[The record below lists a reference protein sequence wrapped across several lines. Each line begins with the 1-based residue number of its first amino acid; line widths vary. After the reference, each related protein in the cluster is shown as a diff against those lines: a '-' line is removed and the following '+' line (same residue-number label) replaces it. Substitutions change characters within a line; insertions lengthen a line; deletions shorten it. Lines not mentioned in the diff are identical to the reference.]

1 MAKYSKEQ
9 YDQFIQDNLEV
20 AELAQQAGIEL
31 SQLPEGALKFDALEP
46 SWGQTLSAGVS
57 IAGQN
62 IKKQGLGLARSFIE
76 EAAEPD
82 QEKPVLERALS
93 NDVGGS
99 IVDSAK
105 TLARYWMG
113 KDSLDETAASLK
125 QADAEAT
132 QQIQETRPYLPDD
145 YSAKSLAVDAVG
157 GLLPSLGTG
166 LVVGAATR
174 NPMLAGAAAGA
185 SEYGGYYGDSRD
197 QKNLTPEEARGRAR
211 DLTLMSGATS
221 ALPMA
226 GAIGKLGGGLM
237 ARIGGTALSEGA
249 QESAMT
255 LGEAG
260 YDAAVYDEALPQ
272 DLLAQTGRG
281 FLVGAL
287 GGATMGSVGLGIR
300 PESEVNPDPNP
311 NVESQPET
319 EMNTEAVDLNT
330 PTYEREGV
338 NLGQQVNVT
347 EQPQPIVNESIVNEQ
362 PTDVDP
368 VQALLTEPEVS
379 DAEPVEQAPIDDAPE
394 VDSQQVVTDEERQQA
409 AENSYRS
416 ALKDFSEIGNKKNK
430 SRQKDLILAANK
442 YLGTPKN
449 PPKKGG
455 KKALLK
461 RISETAKAIES
472 LDGETAETL
481 KVRFPSNK
489 DLIAFRKKHG
499 IKSKATNKETM
510 IKSILD
516 WRDKPHGKAMNRIDK
531 NVLRNKVTQQ
541 YKNKEPIALSD
552 FRQVRGSDYSL
563 HQYGDVVLSE
573 AKGLKEIPPLDKQ
586 DEDYKLVHDTSE
598 ILEDTS
604 NDIIDKLSDKRM
616 QHYVD
621 RFERV
626 TNYDVRYLDTIK
638 VMQDLGYSKEVSR
651 ALGKMNHM
659 DIAEAIVER
668 AKQRGL
674 NVPQHFYDELYD
686 DNGNLI
692 DPQPTD
698 EQKQS
703 DTDKPKAEKPQKYE
717 AKDKTFYT
725 NTNTSLDEV
734 AAKYDDQEEL
744 EQAAFEAGKSNPNK
758 FSPKVLQETGF
769 NHAVDIDSAG
779 FDGDK
784 VLAKVEE
791 GQKAGGAKG
800 LVGSTPHKYSA
811 MGTSLDEV
819 AAKYK
824 DQEAIE
830 KAAFEAGKANPD
842 KNLMTAFGDTGFYSL
857 RDVEIAGF
865 DPRKVSDA
873 VKKGQEAAAKDSDKP
888 KSVEGKAHDVYTPDN
903 EKVETKIKVVDASEL
918 QASHSI
924 EGATNP
930 NYPQEL
936 QPRNRNNSSLVA
948 KTKKLAKTLNPK
960 RLDISNDI
968 VTGAPIVKDNI
979 VESGNGRTI
988 AITESYRTDKGQ
1000 EYKQYLIDNA
1010 DKYGIDPKDIEAMD
1024 RPVLVLERQG
1034 DMTAKQRQEFTKKA
1048 NRDVGASMTPLEQAK
1063 SDSELLTYDDLLE
1076 INIGDTGDMNAASNN
1091 KFLSRFSLRLGD
1103 EATAQYVGRDNRWNS
1118 DMGKRALAAVFQK
1131 AYGDDALTTNV
1142 FEDSNQDTKRVMS
1155 ALARASGHIAKLK
1168 GSKGG
1173 DHGLGEAIA
1182 EAANVVRAAGN
1193 KGQSAKEYLTQL
1205 DMLDQPSPVALD
1217 IAQLFAENA
1226 TSAKRMGD
1234 VLVSLSKQIENENQ
1248 KAQSGSLF
1256 GDSTTPKLSEL
1267 TQANKDYQNA
1277 RKQTETSGGQTGD
1290 LFGTNAP
1297 KLPNASNQSG
1307 GRSKPSAEQRT
1318 ETQTTEGV
1326 ETPLT
1331 PPSKM
1336 SIARIGEIATANDRL
1351 GRIKQLIK
1359 KGYSREDAIKLNNK
1373 LEVQR
1378 KRELE
1383 HKRGQ
1388 GAINRKPEPTLEP
1401 LAEQDKSPAL
1411 DDVIIQLSGKSS
1423 PAYLAARK
1431 LAHNIKNR
1439 MVEGVSFNDA
1449 YNHYRKLNSSGI
1461 STFDRTYKALTG
1473 RTPTQAL
1480 LDPRKEKNLDQIKT
1494 VGDAIFNIKSGRDM
1508 VHWLSKHATSPVNRR
1523 IAERIAPLISADLK
1537 IKSIGYR
1544 KGNKP
1549 PAGMGNKQGWYL
1561 YDRFESGK
1569 VDERILLWNE
1579 GEKRASTEEVV
1590 THELIHAATSL
1601 AIANAKKADPK
1612 SEIAKVVK
1620 ELDAIRKEA
1629 FEHYVNRKAKRQL
1642 TATEKS
1648 KEGKFAISKGLN
1660 NTNSE
1665 SAIDEFV
1672 AWGLTNPELQD
1683 ILKGIKLKPKKS
1695 AWSEFVNAIGKLLG
1709 LKPTD
1714 NTALGRL
1721 LETTDK
1727 LLTLSEAEQVAESRS
1742 LGADARNANGDFTQ
1756 ERVNELRTKIDP
1768 KSDRVPLHKD
1778 IVNKA
1783 KALQQ
1788 QGFGNVTSNVLSMLR
1803 KGIADKYEPLKKLD
1817 EELFGDNVLHDIT
1830 SRAWVLAKTANSAQG
1845 ALQAMLSFGRIR
1857 YNANQKL
1864 IETVHDKNDGGLM
1877 AVLEQLNEKH
1887 ELADFFT
1894 WIAANRANDI
1904 NERSKAAKAEI
1915 RSIKAEK
1922 KLLKQMR
1929 HEADSKRTRN
1939 QIEKAITD
1947 ADSKIK
1953 ELKKMADVQE
1963 RFLTE
1968 EDIEVGLT
1976 LNQLERS
1983 DGTSREALFDK
1994 VFKEFNQYRGDILKI
2009 AEQNGIITS
2018 ENREMWTDQFYVPF
2032 YRVLGDSDQVGMY
2045 PSAGLSRQDVIKK
2058 LKGSEKDLGDLME
2071 NALLNFHYLLN
2082 ASLKNRAAMQALENG
2097 ELAGI
2102 ARQVQ
2107 EHKIKDKDKATY
2119 VMIDGKKQWYEV
2131 DDPVFLSA
2139 LMSMGNTKLPKGLQ
2153 EIANVGSGAKV
2164 LLTKYTTGAPTF
2176 IVANFVRDMFLSPA
2190 MAKVGWKKGGTF
2202 HGARLW
2208 GVGEMNKVQAD
2219 MLAAGGAFEF
2229 GFNRDEVKGDV
2240 DKSIQAK
2247 ITQPQ
2252 DAMRILGKPLYYGKK
2267 AVRGYGQVQGIAENA
2282 NRAAIYDANLDK
2294 GKLYAAFEAMDL
2306 MDFGAGGSWAA
2317 VRLLN
2322 SLVPF
2327 LNATIQG
2334 VDKTARQMGT
2344 VSKAVRGKASLETA
2358 AQAKRFA
2365 LYAGSLATAS
2375 VALALQNADD
2385 EEYQELPEYA
2395 KNTNWFVRIGGEKGE
2410 YMLIPKPYS
2419 IGFMINTAERVT
2431 DSFTGAIK
2439 ATDTLDYVKQT
2450 LFDTFTFNP
2459 TPQIAKPIME
2469 LYMNKNMFTGRAIE
2483 TSSDRRYSKAE
2494 RADYRTSEVAK
2505 MLGNDYLS
2513 PKQIDH
2519 LIKGYFSTIGD
2530 IVLNGTNIAENER
2543 PTKHWYEGSVIPA
2556 RVFYKDLS
2564 SPSFTK
2570 SQQRF
2575 YDIYTEYSQAKADYK
2590 RAVEMGGKVKAK
2602 EILTEGRV
2610 NIALLPM
2617 MDKYKRKLTDV
2628 NNRIDAVRNTKSLSA
2643 DEKRSYIDA
2652 YNRLKAETYST
2663 VIDQVDRVLERVKNN
2678 N

>member
-76 EAAEPD
+76 EAAQPD

-113 KDSLDETAASLK
+113 KDSLDETAANLK

-132 QQIQETRPYLPDD
+132 QQIQDTRPYLPDD

-185 SEYGGYYGDSRD
+185 TEYGGYYGDSRD
-197 QKNLTPEEARGRAR
+197 QKNLTPEEARSRSR

-237 ARIGGTALSEGA
+237 ARVGGTALSEGV

-287 GGATMGSVGLGIR
+287 GGATMGGVGLGIQ
-300 PESEVNPDPNP
+300 PERNVNPDPNP
-311 NVESQPET
+311 NVESQPES
-319 EMNTEAVDLNT
+319 EMNSEAVDLNT

-347 EQPQPIVNESIVNEQ
+347 GQPATVDQPQPIVNESIVNEQ

-394 VDSQQVVTDEERQQA
+394 VDSQPESTQSDVPDVDGTY
-409 AENSYRS
+409 ST
-416 ALKDFSEIGNKKNK
+416 ALQTFSEIGHKKNK
-430 SRQKDLILAANK
+430 SKQSDLIQAANRI
-442 YLGTPKN
+442 LGTPKN

-461 RISETAKAIES
+461 RITDTAKALQS
-472 LDGETAETL
+472 LEGETAESL
-481 KVRFPSNK
+481 KARFPDNK
-489 DLIAFRKKHG
+489 SLKAFRKQHG
-499 IKSKATNKETM
+499 IKIRATNKEAM
-510 IKSILD
+510 IQSILD
-516 WRDKPHGKAMNRIDK
+516 WRDKPRANVAGRLDKKATHKKLLAEQKD
-531 NVLRNKVTQQ
+531 NK
-541 YKNKEPIALSD
+541 PI
-552 FRQVRGSDYSL
+552 SL
-563 HQYGDVVLSE
+563 GELESLNSGFSSVYQTGDVLLAQ
-573 AKGLKEIPPLDKQ
+573 AKGEKFVPSPDTQ
-586 DEDYKLVHDTSE
+586 GEDYKQVSDLTDNLESGDSR
-598 ILEDTS
+598 ILENLTDEQV
-604 NDIIDKLSDKRM
+604 IHYAQR
-616 QHYVD
+616 YVD
-621 RFERV
+621 ISNPDIE
-626 TNYDVRYLDTIK
+626 YLEAIDV
-638 VMQDLGYSKEVSR
+638 MENLGYPK
-651 ALGKMNHM
+651 
-659 DIAEAIVER
+659 DIARAVGKYSEFEIRDGVFEQLEARGIER
-668 AKQRGL
+668 PEESWKKKQRERE
-674 NVPQHFYDELYD
+674 QQKQSDSD
-686 DNGNLI
+686 SSK
-692 DPQPTD
+692 PTED
-698 EQKQS
+698 QKQS
-703 DTDKPKAEKPQKYE
+703 DTDKPKA
-717 AKDKTFYT
+717 
-725 NTNTSLDEV
+725 
-734 AAKYDDQEEL
+734 
-744 EQAAFEAGKSNPNK
+744 
-758 FSPKVLQETGF
+758 
-769 NHAVDIDSAG
+769 DSG
-779 FDGDK
+779 IK
-784 VLAKVEE
+784 
-791 GQKAGGAKG
+791 
-800 LVGSTPHKYSA
+800 
-811 MGTSLDEV
+811 
-819 AAKYK
+819 
-824 DQEAIE
+824 
-830 KAAFEAGKANPD
+830 
-842 KNLMTAFGDTGFYSL
+842 
-857 RDVEIAGF
+857 
-865 DPRKVSDA
+865 
-873 VKKGQEAAAKDSDKP
+873 
-888 KSVEGKAHDVYTPDN
+888 GKAHTVYTPDN
-903 EKVETKIKVVDASEL
+903 DKVETNVKIVEASEL
-918 QASHSI
+918 QASHDI
-924 EGATNP
+924 QGIKNP
-930 NYPQEL
+930 NYPQDL
-936 QPRNRNNSSLVA
+936 QPRDRSNSALVA
-948 KTKKLAKTLNPK
+948 KTKKLASELNPK

-1010 DKYGIDPKDIEAMD
+1010 DKYGIDPKEIEAMD

-1034 DMTAKQRQEFTKKA
+1034 DMTAEQREEFTKKA

-1063 SDSELLTYDDLLE
+1063 SDSELLTDEDLLE

-1091 KFLSRFSLRLGD
+1091 TFLSRFSQRLGD

-1118 DMGKRALAAVFQK
+1118 EMGKRALAAVFQK

-1193 KGQSAKEYLTQL
+1193 KGQSAKEYLAQL

-1234 VLVSLSKQIENENQ
+1234 VLVSLTKQVENENQ

-1256 GDSTTPKLSEL
+1256 GDAATPTLSEL
-1267 TQANKDYQNA
+1267 IQANKDFQNA
-1277 RKQTETSGGQTGD
+1277 TKQTQASTQQTGD
-1290 LFGTNAP
+1290 LFGANSP
-1297 KLPNASNQSG
+1297 KLPNAPNESG
-1307 GRSKPSAEQRT
+1307 RRSEPERTRRT

-1351 GRIKQLIK
+1351 GRIKQLIE
-1359 KGYSREDAIKLNNK
+1359 KGYSRDDAIKLNNK

-1388 GAINRKPEPTLEP
+1388 DAIKRKPEPTLEP

-1629 FEHYVNRKAKRQL
+1629 FEHYVSRKAKRQL

-1660 NTNSE
+1660 NENSE

-1727 LLTLSEAEQVAESRS
+1727 LLTLGEAEQVAESRS

-1756 ERVNELRTKIDP
+1756 ERLNELRTKIDP
-1768 KSDRVPLHKD
+1768 KSDRVPMHKD

-1817 EELFGDNVLHDIT
+1817 EQLFGDNVLHDIT

-1894 WIAANRANDI
+1894 WIAANRANEI

-1953 ELKKMADVQE
+1953 ELKKVADVQE

-1994 VFKEFNQYRGDILKI
+1994 VFKAFNQYRGDILKI

-2032 YRVLGDSDQVGMY
+2032 YRVLGDPEQVGMY

-2058 LKGSEKDLGDLME
+2058 LKGSEKNLGDLME

-2153 EIANVGSGAKV
+2153 EIANVGGGAKV

-2252 DAMRILGKPLYYGKK
+2252 DAMRIFGKPLYYGKK
-2267 AVRGYGQVQGIAENA
+2267 AVRSYGQVQGIAENA

-2317 VRLLN
+2317 IRLLN

-2395 KNTNWFVRIGGEKGE
+2395 KNTNWFVRIGGEVGE

-2494 RADYRTSEVAK
+2494 RADYHTSEVAK

-2530 IVLNGTNIAENER
+2530 IVLNGTNIAVDAVTENER

-2575 YDIYTEYSQAKADYK
+2575 YDIYTEYSQAKSDYK
-2590 RAVEMGGKVKAK
+2590 RAVEMGDKVKAK

-2643 DEKRSYIDA
+2643 DEKRSYINA
-2652 YNRLKAETYST
+2652 YNRLKAETYSA
-2663 VIDQVDRVLERVKNN
+2663 VIDQVDSVLERVKNN
-2678 N
+2678 K

>member
-46 SWGQTLSAGVS
+46 SWGQTFSAGVS

-82 QEKPVLERALS
+82 KNLEFMGRQYTQQELGS
-93 NDVGGS
+93 TFGDV
-99 IVDSAK
+99 V
-105 TLARYWMG
+105 REWVG
-113 KDSLDETAASLK
+113 KESLDETAANLK

-132 QQIQETRPYLPDD
+132 QQIQDSRPYLPDD

-197 QKNLTPEEARGRAR
+197 QKNLTPEEARSRAR

-237 ARIGGTALSEGA
+237 ARVGGTALSEGA

-255 LGEAG
+255 LGETG

-287 GGATMGSVGLGIR
+287 GGATMGSMGLGIR

-338 NLGQQVNVT
+338 NLVDGSQPVNVT
-347 EQPQPIVNESIVNEQ
+347 EQPVTVDQPQPIVNETIVNEQ

-368 VQALLTEPEVS
+368 VQALLTEPEVN
-379 DAEPVEQAPIDDAPE
+379 DAEPVEQTPIDDAPE
-394 VDSQQVVTDEERQQA
+394 VDSQPESTQSDVPDVDGTY
-409 AENSYRS
+409 ST
-416 ALKDFSEIGNKKNK
+416 ALQTFSEIGHKKNK
-430 SRQKDLILAANK
+430 SKQNDLIQAANRI
-442 YLGTPKN
+442 LGTPKN

-461 RISETAKAIES
+461 RITDTAKTLQS
-472 LDGETAETL
+472 LEGETAESL
-481 KVRFPSNK
+481 KARFPDNK
-489 DLIAFRKKHG
+489 SLKAFRKQHG
-499 IKSKATNKETM
+499 VKTRATNKDTM
-510 IKSILD
+510 IQSILD
-516 WRDKPHGKAMNRIDK
+516 WRDRPRANVAGRLDKKATHKKLLAEQKENKPI
-531 NVLRNKVTQQ
+531 
-541 YKNKEPIALSD
+541 
-552 FRQVRGSDYSL
+552 SL
-563 HQYGDVVLSE
+563 DDINSLNSGFATVYQTGDVLLAQ
-573 AKGLKEIPPLDKQ
+573 AKGEQFVPSFDKQ
-586 DEDYKLVHDTSE
+586 GEDYQQASE
-598 ILEDTS
+598 MMERLDDGDSGILE
-604 NDIIDKLSDKRM
+604 
-616 QHYVD
+616 
-621 RFERV
+621 
-626 TNYDVRYLDTIK
+626 
-638 VMQDLGYSKEVSR
+638 
-651 ALGKMNHM
+651 
-659 DIAEAIVER
+659 
-668 AKQRGL
+668 GL
-674 NVPQHFYDELYD
+674 
-686 DNGNLI
+686 
-692 DPQPTD
+692 TD
-698 EQKQS
+698 EQVTHYAQRYVDISNPDIEYLEAIDVMENLGYPKDIARAVGKYSEFEIRDGVFEQLEARGIERPEESWKKKQRERQQQKQSDTDSTKPTEDQKLS

-725 NTNTSLDEV
+725 DNNTLLDEV
-734 AAKYDDQEEL
+734 AAKYDNQEAL

-824 DQEAIE
+824 DQEALE

-842 KNLMTAFGDTGFYSL
+842 KNSMTAFGETGFYSL

-873 VKKGQEAAAKDSDKP
+873 VKKGQEAAAKNNDKP
-888 KSVEGKAHDVYTPDN
+888 N
-903 EKVETKIKVVDASEL
+903 
-918 QASHSI
+918 
-924 EGATNP
+924 
-930 NYPQEL
+930 
-936 QPRNRNNSSLVA
+936 
-948 KTKKLAKTLNPK
+948 
-960 RLDISNDI
+960 
-968 VTGAPIVKDNI
+968 
-979 VESGNGRTI
+979 
-988 AITESYRTDKGQ
+988 
-1000 EYKQYLIDNA
+1000 
-1010 DKYGIDPKDIEAMD
+1010 
-1024 RPVLVLERQG
+1024 
-1034 DMTAKQRQEFTKKA
+1034 
-1048 NRDVGASMTPLEQAK
+1048 
-1063 SDSELLTYDDLLE
+1063 
-1076 INIGDTGDMNAASNN
+1076 
-1091 KFLSRFSLRLGD
+1091 
-1103 EATAQYVGRDNRWNS
+1103 
-1118 DMGKRALAAVFQK
+1118 
-1131 AYGDDALTTNV
+1131 
-1142 FEDSNQDTKRVMS
+1142 
-1155 ALARASGHIAKLK
+1155 
-1168 GSKGG
+1168 
-1173 DHGLGEAIA
+1173 
-1182 EAANVVRAAGN
+1182 
-1193 KGQSAKEYLTQL
+1193 
-1205 DMLDQPSPVALD
+1205 
-1217 IAQLFAENA
+1217 
-1226 TSAKRMGD
+1226 
-1234 VLVSLSKQIENENQ
+1234 
-1248 KAQSGSLF
+1248 
-1256 GDSTTPKLSEL
+1256 
-1267 TQANKDYQNA
+1267 
-1277 RKQTETSGGQTGD
+1277 
-1290 LFGTNAP
+1290 
-1297 KLPNASNQSG
+1297 
-1307 GRSKPSAEQRT
+1307 AEQRT

-1351 GRIKQLIK
+1351 GRIKQLIE
-1359 KGYSREDAIKLNNK
+1359 KGYSRDDAIKLNNK

-1388 GAINRKPEPTLEP
+1388 DAIQRKPEPTLEP

-1461 STFDRTYKALTG
+1461 STFDRTYKSLTG

-1508 VHWLSKHATSPVNRR
+1508 AHWLSKHATSPVNRR

-1629 FEHYVNRKAKRQL
+1629 FEHYVKRKAKRQL

-1660 NTNSE
+1660 NENSE

-1683 ILKGIKLKPKKS
+1683 ILKGIKLKPKNS
-1695 AWSEFVNAIGKLLG
+1695 AWSEFVHAIGKLLG

-1768 KSDRVPLHKD
+1768 KSDRVPMYKD
-1778 IVNKA
+1778 MVNKA

-1788 QGFGNVTSNVLSMLR
+1788 QGFGNVTSNMLTMLR
-1803 KGIADKYEPLKKLD
+1803 TGIADKYEPLKKLD
-1817 EELFGDNVLHDIT
+1817 EQLFGDNVLHDIT

-1864 IETVHDKNDGGLM
+1864 IETVHDNNDGGLM
-1877 AVLEQLNEKH
+1877 AVLEQLSEKH

-1894 WIAANRANDI
+1894 WIAANRANEI
-1904 NERSKAAKAEI
+1904 NEQSKAAKAEI
-1915 RSIKAEK
+1915 RSIKEEK

-1953 ELKKMADVQE
+1953 ELKKVADVQE

-1976 LNQLERS
+1976 LNQLVRS

-1994 VFKEFNQYRGDILKI
+1994 VFKAFNQYRGDILKI

-2102 ARQVQ
+2102 ARQVR

-2153 EIANVGSGAKV
+2153 EIAHVGGGAKV

-2252 DAMRILGKPLYYGKK
+2252 DAMRIFGKPLYYGKK

-2317 VRLLN
+2317 IRLLN

-2344 VSKAVRGKASLETA
+2344 VFKTVRGKASLETA

-2410 YMLIPKPYS
+2410 YILIPKPYS

-2530 IVLNGTNIAENER
+2530 IVLNGTNIAVDAVTENER

-2590 RAVEMGGKVKAK
+2590 RAVEMGDKVKAK

-2652 YNRLKAETYST
+2652 YNRLKAETYSA

-2678 N
+2678 K

>member
-1 MAKYSKEQ
+1 M
-9 YDQFIQDNLEV
+9 
-20 AELAQQAGIEL
+20 
-31 SQLPEGALKFDALEP
+31 
-46 SWGQTLSAGVS
+46 
-57 IAGQN
+57 
-62 IKKQGLGLARSFIE
+62 
-76 EAAEPD
+76 
-82 QEKPVLERALS
+82 
-93 NDVGGS
+93 
-99 IVDSAK
+99 
-105 TLARYWMG
+105 
-113 KDSLDETAASLK
+113 
-125 QADAEAT
+125 
-132 QQIQETRPYLPDD
+132 
-145 YSAKSLAVDAVG
+145 
-157 GLLPSLGTG
+157 
-166 LVVGAATR
+166 
-174 NPMLAGAAAGA
+174 
-185 SEYGGYYGDSRD
+185 
-197 QKNLTPEEARGRAR
+197 
-211 DLTLMSGATS
+211 
-221 ALPMA
+221 
-226 GAIGKLGGGLM
+226 
-237 ARIGGTALSEGA
+237 
-249 QESAMT
+249 
-255 LGEAG
+255 
-260 YDAAVYDEALPQ
+260 
-272 DLLAQTGRG
+272 
-281 FLVGAL
+281 
-287 GGATMGSVGLGIR
+287 
-300 PESEVNPDPNP
+300 
-311 NVESQPET
+311 
-319 EMNTEAVDLNT
+319 
-330 PTYEREGV
+330 
-338 NLGQQVNVT
+338 
-347 EQPQPIVNESIVNEQ
+347 
-362 PTDVDP
+362 
-368 VQALLTEPEVS
+368 
-379 DAEPVEQAPIDDAPE
+379 
-394 VDSQQVVTDEERQQA
+394 
-409 AENSYRS
+409 
-416 ALKDFSEIGNKKNK
+416 
-430 SRQKDLILAANK
+430 
-442 YLGTPKN
+442 
-449 PPKKGG
+449 
-455 KKALLK
+455 
-461 RISETAKAIES
+461 
-472 LDGETAETL
+472 
-481 KVRFPSNK
+481 
-489 DLIAFRKKHG
+489 
-499 IKSKATNKETM
+499 
-510 IKSILD
+510 
-516 WRDKPHGKAMNRIDK
+516 
-531 NVLRNKVTQQ
+531 
-541 YKNKEPIALSD
+541 
-552 FRQVRGSDYSL
+552 
-563 HQYGDVVLSE
+563 
-573 AKGLKEIPPLDKQ
+573 
-586 DEDYKLVHDTSE
+586 
-598 ILEDTS
+598 
-604 NDIIDKLSDKRM
+604 
-616 QHYVD
+616 
-621 RFERV
+621 
-626 TNYDVRYLDTIK
+626 
-638 VMQDLGYSKEVSR
+638 
-651 ALGKMNHM
+651 
-659 DIAEAIVER
+659 
-668 AKQRGL
+668 
-674 NVPQHFYDELYD
+674 
-686 DNGNLI
+686 
-692 DPQPTD
+692 
-698 EQKQS
+698 
-703 DTDKPKAEKPQKYE
+703 
-717 AKDKTFYT
+717 
-725 NTNTSLDEV
+725 
-734 AAKYDDQEEL
+734 
-744 EQAAFEAGKSNPNK
+744 
-758 FSPKVLQETGF
+758 
-769 NHAVDIDSAG
+769 
-779 FDGDK
+779 
-784 VLAKVEE
+784 
-791 GQKAGGAKG
+791 
-800 LVGSTPHKYSA
+800 
-811 MGTSLDEV
+811 

-824 DQEAIE
+824 DQEALE

-873 VKKGQEAAAKDSDKP
+873 VKKGQEAAAKNSDKP
-888 KSVEGKAHDVYTPDN
+888 N
-903 EKVETKIKVVDASEL
+903 
-918 QASHSI
+918 
-924 EGATNP
+924 
-930 NYPQEL
+930 
-936 QPRNRNNSSLVA
+936 
-948 KTKKLAKTLNPK
+948 
-960 RLDISNDI
+960 
-968 VTGAPIVKDNI
+968 
-979 VESGNGRTI
+979 
-988 AITESYRTDKGQ
+988 
-1000 EYKQYLIDNA
+1000 
-1010 DKYGIDPKDIEAMD
+1010 
-1024 RPVLVLERQG
+1024 
-1034 DMTAKQRQEFTKKA
+1034 
-1048 NRDVGASMTPLEQAK
+1048 
-1063 SDSELLTYDDLLE
+1063 
-1076 INIGDTGDMNAASNN
+1076 
-1091 KFLSRFSLRLGD
+1091 
-1103 EATAQYVGRDNRWNS
+1103 
-1118 DMGKRALAAVFQK
+1118 
-1131 AYGDDALTTNV
+1131 
-1142 FEDSNQDTKRVMS
+1142 
-1155 ALARASGHIAKLK
+1155 
-1168 GSKGG
+1168 
-1173 DHGLGEAIA
+1173 
-1182 EAANVVRAAGN
+1182 
-1193 KGQSAKEYLTQL
+1193 
-1205 DMLDQPSPVALD
+1205 
-1217 IAQLFAENA
+1217 
-1226 TSAKRMGD
+1226 
-1234 VLVSLSKQIENENQ
+1234 
-1248 KAQSGSLF
+1248 
-1256 GDSTTPKLSEL
+1256 
-1267 TQANKDYQNA
+1267 
-1277 RKQTETSGGQTGD
+1277 
-1290 LFGTNAP
+1290 
-1297 KLPNASNQSG
+1297 
-1307 GRSKPSAEQRT
+1307 AEQRT

-1326 ETPLT
+1326 DKPLT

-1351 GRIKQLIK
+1351 GRIKQLIE
-1359 KGYSREDAIKLNNK
+1359 KGYSKEDAIKLNNK

-1388 GAINRKPEPTLEP
+1388 DAIKRKPEPTLEP

-1431 LAHNIKNR
+1431 LAHNIKNM

-1508 VHWLSKHATSPVNRR
+1508 AHWLSKHATSPVNRR

-1549 PAGMGNKQGWYL
+1549 PAGMGNKQGWYI
-1561 YDRFESGK
+1561 YERFESGK

-1629 FEHYVNRKAKRQL
+1629 FEHYVSRKAKRQL

-1660 NTNSE
+1660 NENSE

-1768 KSDRVPLHKD
+1768 KSDRVPMHKD

-1783 KALQQ
+1783 KDLQQ
-1788 QGFGNVTSNVLSMLR
+1788 QGVGNVTSNVLSMLR

-1817 EELFGDNVLHDIT
+1817 EQLFGDNVLHDIT

-1877 AVLEQLNEKH
+1877 TVLEQLNEKH

-1953 ELKKMADVQE
+1953 ALKKVADIQE

-2009 AEQNGIITS
+2009 AEQSGIITS

-2153 EIANVGSGAKV
+2153 EIANVGGGAKV
-2164 LLTKYTTGAPTF
+2164 LLTKATTSTPIF
-2176 IVANFVRDMFLSPA
+2176 ITANFVRDMFLSPA

-2208 GVGEMNKVQAD
+2208 GLGEMNKVQAD

-2229 GFNRDEVKGDV
+2229 GFNRDEVKSDLE
-2240 DKSIQAK
+2240 KSLRAK
-2247 ITQPQ
+2247 ITQPH

-2267 AVRGYGQVQGIAENA
+2267 AIRGYGQVQGIAENA

-2317 VRLLN
+2317 IRLLN

-2327 LNATIQG
+2327 LNAKIQG
-2334 VDKTARQMGT
+2334 VDKAARQMGT
-2344 VSKAVRGKASLETA
+2344 VYRAARGKASPETA

-2395 KNTNWFVRIGGEKGE
+2395 KNTNWFVRIGGETGE
-2410 YMLIPKPYS
+2410 YILIPKPYS

-2450 LFDTFTFNP
+2450 LFDTFMFNP

-2483 TSSDRRYSKAE
+2483 TSSDMRYSKAE

-2505 MLGNDYLS
+2505 MLGNDYVS

-2519 LIKGYFSTIGD
+2519 LVKGYFSTVGD
-2530 IVLNGTNIAENER
+2530 IVLNGTNMAIDAVTDNER
-2543 PTKHWYEGSVIPA
+2543 PTKHWYEGNVIPA

-2575 YDIYTEYSQAKADYK
+2575 YDVYTEYSQAKADYK
-2590 RAVEMGGKVKAK
+2590 RAVEMGDKVKAK

-2610 NIALLPM
+2610 KIALLPM
-2617 MDKYKRKLTDV
+2617 MDKYKRKLTEV
-2628 NNRIDAVRNTKSLSA
+2628 NNRIDAVRNNKTLSA

-2652 YNRLKAETYST
+2652 YNRLKAETYSA
-2663 VIDQVDRVLERVKNN
+2663 VIDKVDSVLEQAKNIKY
-2678 N
+2678 